1 MSRTAILCLPAQ
13 SALHAEPLLRSQ
25 DFKHWEMNGV
35 NSSWEP
41 GEGSESVCGFLCL
54 SCPAAFW
61 FCSLPHSKE
70 FSDCRRGSAKCRLR
84 SWGQL
89 WAVTPLKTSGY
100 NRTLAHSP
108 LRTAGLQ
115 SSKLLGKEKATS
127 ACVHGQSLLL
137 ERQALGDLFS
147 ETSGFSFDCW
157 SFPWHRALGEL
168 WGDFRDQE
176 LWIPL
181 PLDCRLHTLCVAPWI
196 LLSNKQKK
204 TCLFKVILNHCV
216 LSQAYFIFYG
226 NASLLDAL
234 LTLTYY

>member
-25 DFKHWEMNGV
+25 DFKPWEMNGV

-70 FSDCRRGSAKCRLR
+70 LSDCRRGSAKCRLR

-108 LRTAGLQ
+108 LRPAGLQ
-115 SSKLLGKEKATS
+115 SSKLLGEEEATS
-127 ACVHGQSLLL
+127 ALRAWPKLAARKTNPWRSLYWNIGVFLWLL
-137 ERQALGDLFS
+137 KLFM
-147 ETSGFSFDCW
+147 T
-157 SFPWHRALGEL
+157 
-168 WGDFRDQE
+168 
-176 LWIPL
+176 
-181 PLDCRLHTLCVAPWI
+181 
-196 LLSNKQKK
+196 
-204 TCLFKVILNHCV
+204 
-216 LSQAYFIFYG
+216 
-226 NASLLDAL
+226 
-234 LTLTYY
+234 